1 MLDPLVLWVT
11 PVSDTGGVA
20 RHVLDVAR
28 AGIPGFRLAVLCPP
42 GRLADELHAAG
53 AAVLTGPFGPGAASG
68 TSGAATRI
76 PGAAPH
82 GTDGAS
88 HGADGTSHRAD
99 GDDAGHRA
107 AGTVRAA
114 AASAATL
121 RHAVRT
127 LRPAVVH
134 SHLAYADLVC
144 AAVLRGLRV
153 PGVPG
158 RARVGG
164 VPLLVSTEHGIADDP
179 GLYHANPRRARAMA
193 ALHARRLRRTD
204 AAIAVSHATAAVMR
218 RRWDARGV
226 VVVPNGIDRPE
237 PTAAPR
243 RAPDAPRVLSLSR
256 LAPEKNLDALLDG
269 LALLR
274 TTHPGA
280 RLTLAGEGE
289 ERHRLLARVE
299 RLGLTDGVTLPGHVD
314 PRTAMAEHDV
324 VVQLSRWENCS
335 YTLLD
340 AAACGLGV
348 VATDVGG
355 NAEILPARCLVP
367 PGDPDLPAAVARLIE
382 RQVDPRER
390 PGPPA
395 GGPTPQDTTRAV
407 SALYTMLLDRTGT
420 PA

>member
-1 MLDPLVLWVT
+1 MSRD
-11 PVSDTGGVA
+11 A
-20 RHVLDVAR
+20 
-28 AGIPGFRLAVLCPP
+28 
-42 GRLADELHAAG
+42 
-53 AAVLTGPFGPGAASG
+53 
-68 TSGAATRI
+68 
-76 PGAAPH
+76 H
-82 GTDGAS
+82 G
-88 HGADGTSHRAD
+88 
-99 GDDAGHRA
+99 
-107 AGTVRAA
+107 
-114 AASAATL
+114 
-121 RHAVRT
+121 
-127 LRPAVVH
+127 
-134 SHLAYADLVC
+134 
-144 AAVLRGLRV
+144 
-153 PGVPG
+153 
-158 RARVGG
+158 VGG
-164 VPLLVSTEHGIADDP
+164 VPLLVSTEARDRGTTP
-179 GLYHANPRRARAMA
+179 GSTTRILVVPAAMA

-289 ERHRLLARVE
+289 ERNRLLARVE
-299 RLGLTDGVTLPGHVD
+299 RLGLTDGVTFPGHVD

-340 AAACGLGV
+340 AAASGLGV

-367 PGDPDLPAAVARLIE
+367 PGDPDVPAAVARLIE

-395 GGPTPQDTTRAV
+395 DWPTPQDTTRAV